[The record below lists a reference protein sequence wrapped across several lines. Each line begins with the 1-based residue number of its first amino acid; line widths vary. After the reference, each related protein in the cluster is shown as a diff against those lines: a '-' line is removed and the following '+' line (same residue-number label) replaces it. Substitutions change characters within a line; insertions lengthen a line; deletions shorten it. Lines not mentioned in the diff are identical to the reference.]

1 MPKTKKT
8 KTSEDTSIY
17 TGGDVNSIYKK
28 LEHKQH
34 ILELPDTYIGSVE
47 RHRDEL
53 YVLDESGEIPKIV
66 KREVEWVPGL
76 VNIFNEILVNVTD
89 QWTRLNSLKKRGVKK
104 LTKINVNIN
113 ETTGE
118 ISIRNNGDGIDAEL
132 LKDHDKYPVELIF
145 GELLTSTNYNKKE
158 EKVVGGKNG
167 YGAKLTNIY
176 SKYFCVES
184 VDRFRKRRVTVLNHN
199 KMKKFTRTVNYP
211 PADGVEEEEEEEE
224 EGAVT

>member
-1 MPKTKKT
+1 MPKGKIKVKTTKVGTVKEGKT
-8 KTSEDTSIY
+8 DESIY
-17 TGGDVNSIYKK
+17 TGDDVNSIYKK

-47 RHRDEL
+47 HHTDEL
-53 YVLDESGEIPKIV
+53 YVLDDTGDTSKII

-89 QWTRLNSLKKRGVKK
+89 QWTRLNGLKKKGIKRM
-104 LTKINVNIN
+104 TKIDVSID
-113 ETTGE
+113 EESGL
-118 ISIRNNGDGIDAEL
+118 ISIKNNGDGIDAEL
-132 LKDHDKYPVELIF
+132 LKEHGMYPVELIF

-176 SKYFCVES
+176 STHFTVVS
-184 VDRFRKRRVTVLNHN
+184 VDRFRKKRVTATYHN
-199 KMKKFTRTVNYP
+199 NMKKV
-211 PADGVEEEEEEEE
+211 DIE
-224 EGAVT
+224 